1 MTHTDPIT
9 SVLAVMHAQL
19 ERLDGPGGAL
29 MREMIEHHLG
39 WDAHGAEAPDQPAAI
54 GGKLV
59 RTRLCLLSC
68 AAVGG
73 DAFAA
78 APAAAA
84 VELLHNY
91 SLIHDDIEDRD
102 DIRRGRPAVWKIW
115 GEAQGINAGDV
126 MHALAF
132 SALAELEAVGVEH
145 TRRLHAGAILA
156 RTSVRLCEGQ
166 AHDLA
171 LQGKDNIVETEYLD
185 MIGRKTGALMSAAAE
200 LGALLG
206 GASDSQAA
214 GFRDF
219 GLHLGLAF
227 QIRDDILGIWG
238 EPENMGKPVGADIS
252 RKRCSYP
259 IIWALAQAK
268 GDDRDLI
275 VAARAQPSPRL
286 IADSVA
292 ALERIGARDRAEQL
306 AGEYHQRAWAALVDL
321 ELAPRPA
328 AELHQLTDFLAARQ
342 R

>member
-1 MTHTDPIT
+1 MR
-9 SVLAVMHAQL
+9 AQI

-39 WDAHGAEAPDQPAAI
+39 WDAHGAEAPDQPSAI
-54 GGKLV
+54 KGKLV
-59 RTRLCLLSC
+59 RPRLCLLSC

-73 DAFAA
+73 DAIVA

-102 DIRRGRPAVWKIW
+102 EMRRGRPTVWRVW
-115 GEAQGINAGDV
+115 GEAPAINTGDV
-126 MHALAF
+126 VHALAF
-132 SALAELEAVGVEH
+132 NVLGALQARGVEH
-145 TRRLHAGAILA
+145 TRCLRAPAILA
-156 RTSVRLCEGQ
+156 HASVRLCEGQ

-171 LQGKDNIVETEYLD
+171 LQGEEDIAEAQYLD
-185 MIGRKTGALMSAAAE
+185 MVERKTGALMSAAAE

-206 GASDSQAA
+206 GASESHAA
-214 GFRDF
+214 AFGDF
-219 GLHLGLAF
+219 GLRLGLAF

-238 EPENMGKPVGADIS
+238 EAEKTGKPVGADIS

-268 GDDRDLI
+268 GDERKCI
-275 VAARAQPSPRL
+275 IAARAPAGAPAASPAL
-286 IADSVA
+286 ITNAVA
-292 ALERIGARDRAEQL
+292 ALERAGARARAEQL
-306 AGEYHQRAWAALVDL
+306 AAEYHQRAWAALADIT
-321 ELAPRPA
+321 LAPQPA
-328 AELHQLTDFLAARQ
+328 AQLHRLADFLAARE